1 MLRIKGG
8 VMDKNLDYEKEKYKE
23 FKKTIEEYKLKLK
36 KDREIALDMP
46 IETDNGFNVER
57 ERLIDDIDEK
67 LGILNRHKDDPYFA
81 KLLFK
86 DIEDGEEFNGYIGRV
101 SIGQISDPSDNKIV
115 DWRAP
120 IADLYYNGRIGHS
133 SYKSLEKEYTVDLK
147 LKRQIK
153 CKDDDVESIYDLDD
167 KISNDE
173 FLIPYLTQSAD
184 NRLKNIVATI
194 QQEQNDIIRCS
205 PYQNLVVQG
214 VAGSGKTTVALHRLS
229 YVIYNYK
236 KVLSPSDLLII
247 SPNEIFLHYISTILV
262 DLEADKSNSFSL
274 NKIVNDLLQTDYELL
289 AKHHQFSCLQK
300 EKVSTDYLSYKN
312 SKNFMIIL
320 ESFLKDFISNLT
332 NKPLIVKGVKLLDG
346 EDLKNFFI
354 EPNIEKPIEKVIDD
368 GCKRLGIA
376 LSTETELKRKAILN
390 IDKSDKD
397 FSTRNSIKELMD
409 SGNFGYI
416 RKTIKTNFNVLSIYK
431 DFVKSI
437 EKYSDYKEI
446 QILKKYTLKN
456 LTSKRIAYDD
466 YASLLYLITRLIEL
480 PFYNRIRCVFIDE
493 AQDLSELMFVAL
505 KQLFKFAKFSIFGDI
520 AQGIYDYEAIKDW
533 SFVVDNFEETKMLFL
548 NRSYRT
554 SVEIMMEANKDL
566 VKLGLEP
573 ANNVVRHGEQ
583 VEFEN
588 NHNIETI
595 KKWIDVLNIKFN
607 NTAIICKDELELAKA
622 QQKLKDLNLVV
633 INEDNSS
640 YNDNKNIL
648 LSVQTAKGLEF
659 DSVIIYNSGSFG
671 DSGLDLKQLYV
682 AKTRALHKL
691 IICK

>member
-1 MLRIKGG
+1 MN
-8 VMDKNLDYEKEKYKE
+8 NLEYEKKKYKE
-23 FKKTIEEYKLKLK
+23 FRNTIDEYKSQLK
-36 KDREIALDMP
+36 KNREIALDMP
-46 IETDNGFNVER
+46 VETDNGFNVER

-67 LGILNRHKDDPYFA
+67 LSILNRHKDDPYFA

-86 DIEDGEEFNGYIGRV
+86 DVDDGTEFNGYIGRV
-101 SIGQISDPSDNKIV
+101 SIGKISDPSDNKIV

-120 IADLYYNGRIGHS
+120 IADLYYNGRIGNS
-133 SYKSLEKEYTVDLK
+133 VYKSLDKEYNVDLK

-274 NKIVNDLLQTDYELL
+274 NKIVYDLLQNDYALL
-289 AKHHQFSCLQK
+289 GKHQQYTALIN
-300 EKVSTDYLSYKN
+300 EGVSVDYLSFKN
-312 SKNFMIIL
+312 K
-320 ESFLKDFISNLT
+320 KDFADVLERFISKVLNDIT
-332 NKPLIVKGVKLLDG
+332 RKPLVIKGIKLLDA
-346 EDLKNFFI
+346 DDVKDFFI
-354 EPNIEKPIEKVIDD
+354 EKDLRKPIERVVDD
-368 GCKRLGIA
+368 GCKRLGVA
-376 LSTETELKRKAILN
+376 LATETELKKKAFLN
-390 IDKSDKD
+390 IDKSEKD
-397 FSTRNSIKELMD
+397 FSTRNSVKELME

-416 RKTIKTNFNVLSIYK
+416 RKTIKTNFNVLNLYK
-431 DFVKSI
+431 EFIKNI
-437 EKYSDYKEI
+437 ENYTDYKEYK
-446 QILKKYTLKN
+446 ILKNYTLKN
-456 LTSKRIAYDD
+456 LNHKRIAYDD
-466 YASLLYLITRLIEL
+466 FASLLYLITRLIEL
-480 PFYNRIRCVFIDE
+480 PFYDRIRCVFIDE
-493 AQDLSELMFVAL
+493 AQDLSELMFLAL

-520 AQGIYDYEAIKDW
+520 AQGIYDYEAIQDW
-533 SFVVDNFEETKMLFL
+533 SFVLENFDDIKMLYL
-548 NRSYRT
+548 DRSYRT

-566 VKLGLEP
+566 VKLGMKP
-573 ANNVVRHGEQ
+573 ANNVVRHGET

-588 NHNIETI
+588 NHTLETV
-595 KKWIDVLNIKFN
+595 KKWLDVLNIKFN
-607 NTAIICKDELELAKA
+607 NTAIICKDEKELLKA
-622 QQKLKDLNLVV
+622 QEELKSLNLVV
-633 INEDNSS
+633 VNEDNSS
-640 YNDNKNIL
+640 YNENKNIL
-648 LSVQTAKGLEF
+648 LTVQTAKGLEF
-659 DSVIIYNSGSFG
+659 DSVIIYDAKAFSETPI
-671 DSGLDLKQLYV
+671 DLKQLYV